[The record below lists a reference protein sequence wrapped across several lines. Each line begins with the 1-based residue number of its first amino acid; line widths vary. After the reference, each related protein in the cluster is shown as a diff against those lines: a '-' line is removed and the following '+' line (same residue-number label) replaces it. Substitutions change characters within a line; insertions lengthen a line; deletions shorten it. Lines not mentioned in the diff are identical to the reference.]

1 MESVRE
7 YLETQVLTASPHRLH
22 LMVVDGALRF
32 ARRGLQALELQDWE
46 SLEASL
52 SRSRD
57 CVTELIAGLRAEASE
72 ELIASL
78 KSLFAYVFRNLAIA
92 DPERDPQLIRDAIR
106 VLELHRETWIVLG
119 ERLSDTPASQIPSP
133 HATSW
138 MT

>member
-32 ARRGLQALELQDWE
+32 ARRGLQALENQDWE

-57 CVTELIAGLRAEASE
+57 CVTELIAGLRADASE
-72 ELIASL
+72 ELMTSL
-78 KSLFAYVFRNLAIA
+78 KALFAFVFRNLAIA
-92 DPERDPQLIRDAIR
+92 DPQRDPQLIRDAIR
-106 VLELHRETWIVLG
+106 VLEIHRETWIALG
-119 ERLSDTPASQIPSP
+119 EQLHDSAPSDIPQP
-133 HATSW
+133 HAMSW
-138 MT
+138 TT